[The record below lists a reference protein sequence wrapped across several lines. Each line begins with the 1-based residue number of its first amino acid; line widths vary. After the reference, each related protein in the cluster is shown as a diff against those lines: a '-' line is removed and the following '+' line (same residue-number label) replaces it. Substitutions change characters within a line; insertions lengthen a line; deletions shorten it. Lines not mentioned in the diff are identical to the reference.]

1 MLKFFLKAFIIFIF
15 VETKMNLKY
24 KISKIVAEKS
34 RLSQCMYMKSNCP
47 KILTNLVKF
56 KYIDYKQIQRKIYN
70 FHYLKIL
77 LNDILSKLSKF
88 ILLYT
93 YLFVTI

>member
-15 VETKMNLKY
+15 VETKVNLKY

-47 KILTNLVKF
+47 KIFINLVNFKSIINKYKE
-56 KYIDYKQIQRKIYN
+56 KYIISI
-70 FHYLKIL
+70 I
-77 LNDILSKLSKF
+77 
-88 ILLYT
+88 
-93 YLFVTI
+93 

>member
-15 VETKMNLKY
+15 VETKVNLKY

-47 KILTNLVKF
+47 KIFINLVNF